1 MNLVSK
7 AEYARMRGC
16 TPQTINSFIKEQLV
30 VLVGKKVDVDESN
43 RRLSDIYDSTK
54 YDFGEAK
61 TREKNFQAKTAELE
75 YEILAGTLIK
85 RETVERDAYEIAIK
99 VKNQILALPT
109 QMSNDL
115 IMMTDKKEIEL
126 YLKDKLVS
134 ALENLKE
141 KYGQ

>member
-16 TPQTINSFIKEQLV
+16 TPQTINSFINEGLII
-30 VLVGKKVDVDESN
+30 LVGKKVNVDESN
-43 RRLSDIYDSTK
+43 KNLSDIYDSAN
-54 YDFGEAK
+54 YDFNEAK

-75 YEILAGTLIK
+75 YEMLAGSLIK

-115 IMMTDKKEIEL
+115 VIMIDKKEIEL
-126 YLKDKLVS
+126 YLKDKFVS
-134 ALENLKE
+134 ALENLEE